1 MTLVRPTL
9 YPKRNS
15 SKETKMKTKTQTLTR
30 LAILSALIFLL
41 CNLPIKIGIIE
52 ITLGMIPVAIGAI
65 TMGPINAMFLGAVF
79 GTASLLQCFGVFIP
93 SPFGQTVLSINPFFT
108 VLLCYLPR
116 ILMGLLVALIFKAF
130 KKKNAFAYGTSALS
144 AAVLNTV
151 FFVPLAMLFFWN
163 TGYFKSLCDFFG
175 TDNFF
180 LFAVAFAG
188 VNAVVEAIVCCVLGG
203 AGAKAVDTVSK
214 RLK

>member
-1 MTLVRPTL
+1 
-9 YPKRNS
+9 
-15 SKETKMKTKTQTLTR
+15 MKNTKTQTLTR

-65 TMGPINAMFLGAVF
+65 TMGTTGGIVLGAVF
-79 GTASLLQCFGVFIP
+79 GTASLLQCFGIFIP

-130 KKKNAFAYGTSALS
+130 NKKNAVAYGTSALS
-144 AAVLNTV
+144 AAVLNTI
-151 FFVPLAMLFFWN
+151 FFVPLAMLLFWN
-163 TGYFKSLCDFFG
+163 TDYFKGLCEFFG

-180 LFAVAFAG
+180 LFAAAFAG
-188 VNAVVEAIVCCVLGG
+188 INAVVEAIVCCILGG
-203 AGAKAVDTVSK
+203 AGAKAVDTINK

>member
-1 MTLVRPTL
+1 
-9 YPKRNS
+9 
-15 SKETKMKTKTQTLTR
+15 MKTKTQTLTR

-65 TMGPINAMFLGAVF
+65 TMGPINAMILGAVF
-79 GTASLLQCFGVFIP
+79 GTASLLQCFGIFIP

-116 ILMGLLVALIFKAF
+116 VLMGLLVALIFRAF
-130 KKKNAFAYGTSALS
+130 KKRNAVAYGISALS
-144 AAVLNTV
+144 AAVLNTI

-163 TGYFKSLCDFFG
+163 TDYFKGLCEFFG

-180 LFAVAFAG
+180 LFATAFAG
-188 VNAVVEAIVCCVLGG
+188 INAVVEAIVCCLLGG
-203 AGAKAVDTVSK
+203 AGAKAVDTVTK

>member
-1 MTLVRPTL
+1 
-9 YPKRNS
+9 
-15 SKETKMKTKTQTLTR
+15 MKTKTQTLTR

-65 TMGPINAMFLGAVF
+65 TMGPINAMVLGAVF

-130 KKKNAFAYGTSALS
+130 KKKSAFAYGTSALM
-144 AAVLNTV
+144 AAVLNTM

-180 LFAVAFAG
+180 LFAAAFAG
-188 VNAVVEAIVCCVLGG
+188 TNAVVEAIVCCVLGG

>member
-1 MTLVRPTL
+1 
-9 YPKRNS
+9 
-15 SKETKMKTKTQTLTR
+15 MKNTKTQTLTR

-41 CNLPIKIGIIE
+41 CNLPVKIGVIE

-65 TMGPINAMFLGAVF
+65 TMGPVNGMILGAVF
-79 GTASLLQCFGVFIP
+79 GTASLLQCFGIFIP

-108 VLLCYLPR
+108 VLLCYVPR

-130 KKKNAFAYGTSALS
+130 KKKNAFAYGTSALM

-163 TGYFKSLCDFFG
+163 TDYFKSLCEFFS
-175 TDNFF
+175 TDNVF
-180 LFAVAFAG
+180 LFAAAFAG
-188 VNAVVEAIVCCVLGG
+188 INAVVEAIVCCVLGG
-203 AGAKAVDTVSK
+203 AGAKAVDTINK

>member
-1 MTLVRPTL
+1 
-9 YPKRNS
+9 
-15 SKETKMKTKTQTLTR
+15 MKTAKNQTLTR
-30 LAILSALIFLL
+30 LAILSALTFLL
-41 CNLPIKIGIIE
+41 CNLPIKLGVIE

-65 TMGPINAMFLGAVF
+65 TMGATSGMILGAVF
-79 GTASLLQCFGVFIP
+79 GTASFLQCFGIFIP
-93 SPFGQTVLSINPFFT
+93 SLFGQTVLSINPFFT
-108 VLLCYLPR
+108 VLLCYVPR

-130 KKKNAFAYGTSALS
+130 KRKNAFAYGTSALS

-163 TGYFKSLCDFFG
+163 TDYFKSLCDFFD

-180 LFAVAFAG
+180 LFATAFAG
-188 VNAVVEAIVCCVLGG
+188 LNAVVEAIVCCILGG
-203 AGAKAVDTVSK
+203 AGAKAVETVNK

>member
-1 MTLVRPTL
+1 
-9 YPKRNS
+9 
-15 SKETKMKTKTQTLTR
+15 MKTAKTQTLTR

-41 CNLPIKIGIIE
+41 CNLPIKLGIIE

-65 TMGPINAMFLGAVF
+65 TMGATSGMILGAVF
-79 GTASLLQCFGVFIP
+79 GTASLLQCFGIFIL

-108 VLLCYLPR
+108 VLLCYVPR

-130 KKKNAFAYGTSALS
+130 KKKNAFAYGTSALM
-144 AAVLNTV
+144 AAVLNTL

-163 TGYFKSLCDFFG
+163 TDYFKSLCDFFG

-180 LFAVAFAG
+180 LFATAFAG
-188 VNAVVEAIVCCVLGG
+188 INAVVEAIVCCVLGG
-203 AGAKAVDTVSK
+203 ASAKAVDAINK

>member
-1 MTLVRPTL
+1 
-9 YPKRNS
+9 
-15 SKETKMKTKTQTLTR
+15 MKTKTQTLTR

-65 TMGPINAMFLGAVF
+65 TMGPINAMVLGAVF

-130 KKKNAFAYGTSALS
+130 KKKNAFAYGASARM
-144 AAVLNTV
+144 AAVLNTM
-151 FFVPLAMLFFWN
+151 FFVPLAMLFFWD

-180 LFAVAFAG
+180 LFAAAFAG
-188 VNAVVEAIVCCVLGG
+188 IDAVVEAIVCCVLGG

>member
-1 MTLVRPTL
+1 
-9 YPKRNS
+9 
-15 SKETKMKTKTQTLTR
+15 MKTAKTQTLTR
-30 LAILSALIFLL
+30 LAILSALVFLL
-41 CNLPIKIGIIE
+41 CNLPIKLGIIE

-65 TMGPINAMFLGAVF
+65 TMGATSGMILGAVF
-79 GTASLLQCFGVFIP
+79 GTASLLQCFGIFIP

-108 VLLCYLPR
+108 VLLCYVPR

-130 KKKNAFAYGTSALS
+130 KKKNAFAYGTSALM
-144 AAVLNTV
+144 AAVLNTL

-163 TGYFKSLCDFFG
+163 TDYFKSLCDFFG

-180 LFAVAFAG
+180 LFATAFAG
-188 VNAVVEAIVCCVLGG
+188 INAVVEAIVCCVLGG
-203 AGAKAVDTVSK
+203 ASAKAVAVINK

>member
-1 MTLVRPTL
+1 
-9 YPKRNS
+9 
-15 SKETKMKTKTQTLTR
+15 MKTKTQTLTR

-65 TMGPINAMFLGAVF
+65 TMGPINAMILGAGF

-130 KKKNAFAYGTSALS
+130 KNKNAFAYGTSALM

-180 LFAVAFAG
+180 LFAAAFAG
-188 VNAVVEAIVCCVLGG
+188 INAVVEAIVCCVLGG